1 MEVQWNL
8 VYTQPQFEKKI
19 YKMLERSSIT
29 AYLPVQTVLREWS
42 DRKKRISLPLFPNY
56 VFVNVNLRERYKVLS
71 VPGVTR
77 FISFGGQLA
86 SIPECDINYLKMLS
100 ETDWDIKKENFYETG
115 DKVRVIKGPL
125 TGLEGVLVERTRSQR
140 FLVHFKSF
148 AQSISIDIQT
158 SCLETIKS
166 G

>member
-1 MEVQWNL
+1 MESSLHAAPVR
-8 VYTQPQFEKKI
+8 KKNI
-19 YKMLERSSIT
+19 QDARTEQHYGTR
-29 AYLPVQTVLREWS
+29 LPVQTVLREWS